1 VAGPLGGTG
10 LAALFGMARKS
21 VEKTAPQA
29 SVAEVLDR
37 VLDRGIVIDAWL
49 RVSLIGITLIDV
61 DARVVVA
68 SISTYVRESDAIA
81 HAAPPLRLAA
91 PAPVIPLARR
101 TRRRAKARRPARP
114 LLTLQCGHG
123 CTFTRRVARRPGTVR
138 CPSDTRQR
146 CPVAVLKA
154 AA

>member
-1 VAGPLGGTG
+1 
-10 LAALFGMARKS
+10 MAHKA

-81 HAAPPLRLAA
+81 RTTPTARATRAARSAPAAPIPSVA
-91 PAPVIPLARR
+91 PIAPVVQALPRR
-101 TRRRAKARRPARP
+101 VKSRRAPRR

-123 CTFTRRVARRPGTVR
+123 CTFARRVARRPSKVR
-138 CPSDTRQR
+138 CPSDTRQS
-146 CPVAVLKA
+146 CPVIVLKA

>member
-1 VAGPLGGTG
+1 
-10 LAALFGMARKS
+10 MARKA

-81 HAAPPLRLAA
+81 RATPASR
-91 PAPVIPLARR
+91 PAPVAPLAPSAPVVRALPRR
-101 TRRRAKARRPARP
+101 VRSRRAPRR

-123 CTFTRRVARRPGTVR
+123 CTFARRVARRPSKVR
-138 CPSDTRQR
+138 CPSDARQS
-146 CPVAVLKA
+146 CPVIVLKA

>member
-1 VAGPLGGTG
+1 
-10 LAALFGMARKS
+10 MAHKA

-49 RVSLIGITLIDV
+49 RVSLVGITLIDV

-81 HAAPPLRLAA
+81 RATPAAR
-91 PAPVIPLARR
+91 PAPVAPIAPVVTPIAPVVAPVVRAL
-101 TRRRAKARRPARP
+101 RRRVKARPARRP
-114 LLTLQCGHG
+114 LLTLQCGQG
-123 CTFTRRVARRPGTVR
+123 CTFTRRAARRPGKVR
-138 CPSDTRQR
+138 CPSANQR
-146 CPVAVLKA
+146 CPVVVLKA
-154 AA
+154 AAAA